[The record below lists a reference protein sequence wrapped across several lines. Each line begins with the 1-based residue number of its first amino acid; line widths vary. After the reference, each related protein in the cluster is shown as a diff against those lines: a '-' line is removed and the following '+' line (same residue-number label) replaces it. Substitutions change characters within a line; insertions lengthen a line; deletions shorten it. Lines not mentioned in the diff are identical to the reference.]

1 MKHKLYLFFLLILK
15 YLVNLAIFFD
25 LPLIVALLWILTLRR
40 YKRINIKKKFV
51 RVLILEKSFGIED
64 IYASYEKKISNIKFY
79 YFPRFNVK
87 VVYEYFL
94 GKYNL
99 GENNYN
105 INKGIKVKKDKI
117 KCQKFF
123 ERTLYYLNN
132 IFKIKGFISFNFRY
146 FTEIEFQKATVSQ
159 SLKFLTCHKESLL
172 TKSDIISYK
181 KLLGKGIGEYQGSK
195 VTVYNELFKRLLVD
209 YSIVKKENIKKIGM
223 PRADK
228 LFKIHKDELKEDYI
242 LVLLIDKEKG
252 FALTKETKGL
262 VKEKNSIDNWNT
274 LSLDTIRS
282 VIKVAKKFPNEKF
295 IFKSK
300 IDNYIGSINQINTIN
315 KTLPKN
321 CKIITSGSGIELIK
335 CAKAVIGF
343 NTTGILEA
351 GILNKITIVP
361 LLNLNMKKFKDHI
374 LKMDYKIHYYPKNIY
389 QFQKILI
396 KTINKEI
403 KRKKYKL
410 KKNDLIDYYLGNID
424 GKSGKNLFR
433 VINNLFLN

>member
-1 MKHKLYLFFLLILK
+1 MKHKLYVFFLWILK
-15 YLVNLAIFFD
+15 YLINLAIFFD
-25 LPLIVALLWILTLRR
+25 LPLIVALLWISTLRR
-40 YKRINIKKKFV
+40 YNRINVKKKFV

-64 IYASYEKKISNIKFY
+64 IYAAYEKKISNIKFY
-79 YFPRFNVK
+79 YFPRSNVR

-94 GKYNL
+94 GKYNI

-105 INKGIKVKKDKI
+105 VKEGTKIKKDKL

-123 ERTLYYLNN
+123 ERTLYYLDK

-146 FTEIEFQKATVSQ
+146 HREIEFQKATVSQ
-159 SLKFLTCHKESLL
+159 SLKFLACHKESLL

-181 KLLGKGIGEYQGSK
+181 KILGKGIGEYQGSE
-195 VTVYNELFKRLLVD
+195 VTVYNELFKKLLVD
-209 YSIVKKENIKKIGM
+209 YSIVKQENIKKIGM

-242 LVLLIDKEKG
+242 LFLLIDIEKG

-262 VKEKNSIDNWNT
+262 AKEKNLINNWNK
-274 LSLDTIRS
+274 LSSDTIRS
-282 VIKVAKKFPNEKF
+282 VINVAKKFPNEQF

-300 IDNYIGSINQINTIN
+300 IYNYSGSINQINIIN
-315 KTLPKN
+315 KILPKN
-321 CKIITSGSGIELIK
+321 CKIVTRGSGIELIK

-351 GILNKITIVP
+351 SILNKITIVP
-361 LLNLNMKKFKDHI
+361 LLNLNMKKFKDNI
-374 LKMDYKIHYYPKNIY
+374 LKMDYKIHYYPKNNY

-403 KRKKYKL
+403 NKKKYKV

-433 VINNLFLN
+433 VINSLFLN